1 MRKAIG
7 SFLLAILALGVIVG
21 CDDTVQPVI
30 PTPPPEPTADVGA
43 EYLNRLATW
52 ERARRESL
60 FRETHLMDA
69 RVSFSGSR
77 SDSPWGREMIEVLE
91 ELLEQHD
98 RVQSY
103 IIKYGVPEKWR
114 RVHDAMTVIAEK
126 MRKYV
131 EYRRAWVESDDL
143 EDLKASYVEF
153 DAAAP
158 YVQIVEAV
166 LNENG
171 R

>member
-1 MRKAIG
+1 MRKAI
-7 SFLLAILALGVIVG
+7 SLFLLAILALGVIAG
-21 CDDTVQPVI
+21 CEDTVQPVI
-30 PTPPPEPTADVGA
+30 PTPLPEPTADVGA
-43 EYLNRLATW
+43 GYLNRVAAW

-60 FRETHLMDA
+60 FREAHLMDA

-77 SDSPWGREMIEVLE
+77 SDSPWGKEMIEVLE

-103 IIKYGVPEKWR
+103 VTKYGVPEKWR

-126 MRKYV
+126 MHKYV
-131 EYRRAWVESDDL
+131 EYRRAWVESGDP
-143 EDLKASYVEF
+143 EDLKAAYVEF
-153 DAAAP
+153 DAAKP
-158 YVQIVEAV
+158 YVQVVEAV